1 MASAAVSTQ
10 LDLAARHLAELG
22 HAGAALATAISA
34 DDIIAALAASHE
46 SRRQRAE
53 LARHPLPDD
62 PDVDAGDVAAL
73 GALVA
78 GGRLAATIVDTWR
91 SRPLPPP
98 AQLLDS
104 PLGVAC
110 LVDDLLPPTWDVTR
124 DLVILIG
131 PGLEA
136 AATHLLDLGQQ
147 RIVALLDPA
156 TSSYPDGVTV
166 AAELAEVAPAVRTMH
181 PCPPERV
188 TIRHLWPDDRA
199 TAEAAGEAART
210 ALGDLRVHVNTITA
224 FARTWIEQGMT
235 NLDAIARWPS
245 VADLGARFA
254 GKPMFICAPG
264 PSLAKNVAALR
275 RAEGKAIIVAVSH
288 ALRPVRAAG
297 VVPDLVIAVDPQDV
311 RYHYREGDLD
321 GVAALV
327 NGVTVHPALY
337 QMAGPRCLT
346 LASNGGLD
354 AWLYRAPGAEPTVVA
369 GGGSVAT
376 TAMSLGLRWKCDP
389 IVMVGLDL
397 SFAGGKYYVDTSVDG
412 KARAVVAPDGTM
424 AVAGWSDGF
433 HQMKAAG
440 GPPAARERLVELPGW
455 DGRPVPS
462 SFMFSMFHRWFVESA
477 ARMAGQVR
485 LVNATEGGAFIAGME
500 HLALADVVAALDG
513 DVDVAGAIDEV
524 IAGLDRD
531 ERRRRVTAWRK
542 TAQVD
547 LARAARLA
555 RVATKLSTQETPAAM
570 RKLGR
575 IEQQLVEVLA
585 EHAFTALPAQRSIE
599 AALDE
604 ARRPATVEDY
614 LRASRALF
622 AAAATTCG
630 EVALALKRTDPDR
643 ARGETRG
650 DRGP

>member
-1 MASAAVSTQ
+1 MVSAAPVRQ

-22 HAGAALATAISA
+22 HAGAALASAISA
-34 DDIIAALAASHE
+34 DDVLGALAAAHE

-62 PDVDAGDVAAL
+62 PDIDGGDVAAL
-73 GALVA
+73 GSLVA
-78 GGRLAATIVDTWR
+78 SGRLAATIVDTWR
-91 SRPLPPP
+91 SRPLPPA

-110 LVDDLLPPTWDVTR
+110 LVDDLLPPTWDITR

-131 PGLEA
+131 PGLERA
-136 AATHLLDLGQQ
+136 AEHLLDLGQQ
-147 RIVALLDPA
+147 RVLALVEPA
-156 TSSYPDGVTV
+156 TSTYPEGVTV
-166 AAELAEVAPAVRTMH
+166 VAELAEVGPAVRTMH

-188 TIRHLWPDDRA
+188 TIRHLAPGDRER
-199 TAEAAGEAART
+199 AEEAGEQART

-224 FARTWIEQGMT
+224 FARTWIEQGML

-245 VADLGARFA
+245 VADLGERFA

-264 PSLAKNVAALR
+264 PSLAKNIAALR
-275 RAEGKAIIVAVSH
+275 EAQGKAIIVAVSH

-311 RYHYREGDLD
+311 RYHYRPEDLE

-337 QMAGPRCLT
+337 ELPATRCLT

-412 KARAVVAPDGTM
+412 RARAVVAPDGTM
-424 AVAGWSDGF
+424 AVAGWSDSF
-433 HQMKAAG
+433 HQMTAAG
-440 GPPAARERLVELPGW
+440 GPPAIRERVVELPGW
-455 DGRPVPS
+455 DGAPVPS
-462 SFMFSMFHRWFVESA
+462 SFMFAMFHRWFVESA
-477 ARMAGQVR
+477 ARVAGTVR
-485 LVNATEGGAFIAGME
+485 LVNATEGGVHIAGME
-500 HLALADVVAALDG
+500 HRPLAEVVASLREP
-513 DVDVAGAIDEV
+513 VDVGATLDEV
-524 IAGLDRD
+524 QAGLDVD
-531 ERRRRVTAWRK
+531 DRRRRVAAWR
-542 TAQVD
+542 TRAQVD

-555 RVATKLSTQETPAAM
+555 RLASKLSTRASAGAL
-570 RKLGR
+570 RKLAR
-575 IEQQLVEVLA
+575 IEARLVEVLA
-585 EHAFTALPAQRSIE
+585 DHAFAALPAQRSIE

-604 ARRPATVEDY
+604 ARRPASADDY

-622 AAAATTCG
+622 TAAAATCG
-630 EVALALKRTDPDR
+630 EVADALARTDPSRGRR
-643 ARGETRG
+643 A
-650 DRGP
+650 P